1 MRRHLRGA
9 QRQPVNLRNGYRT
22 REWDTRVGTAE
33 LAIPELR
40 EGSF

>member
-1 MRRHLRGA
+1 MRRLYGERSGS
-9 QRQPVNLRNGYRT
+9 RVNLRNGYRT

-40 EGSF
+40 EGS